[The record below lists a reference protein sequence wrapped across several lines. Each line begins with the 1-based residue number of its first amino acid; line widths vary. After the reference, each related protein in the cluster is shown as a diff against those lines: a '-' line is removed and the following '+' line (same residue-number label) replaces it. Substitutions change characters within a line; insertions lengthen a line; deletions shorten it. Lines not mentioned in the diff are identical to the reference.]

1 MRLSYICLDHAVPTA
16 ILRRLRLNRRER
28 QARQAGKR
36 PSGRGL
42 GIRFNAVSVDLLVED
57 LVEEARGGK
66 AERGGMPAPGTGR
79 GRRDRA
85 DERDTRQTDQTRT
98 AAGTACHRGLPVPDM
113 TTSASTSSSTVPS
126 RPSSVS
132 LPLPASLSLRPAP
145 SGQAGHELGET
156 EKPKCRSLAAKKTD
170 ANRDRS
176 RTSAERANKTK

>member
-79 GRRDRA
+79 GRRERA
-85 DERDTRQTDQTRT
+85 DERDTRQTRRADGSRNS
-98 AAGTACHRGLPVPDM
+98 L
-113 TTSASTSSSTVPS
+113 PS
-126 RPSSVS
+126 RP
-132 LPLPASLSLRPAP
+132 A
-145 SGQAGHELGET
+145 
-156 EKPKCRSLAAKKTD
+156 
-170 ANRDRS
+170 
-176 RTSAERANKTK
+176 